1 MALQKNIT
9 LKNNFNEESVIKNA
23 YIQIYEVSGGK
34 LNLNVKYFIKQ
45 ENKVNVVEKRSFDFL
60 PSVENNSAN
69 FIAQAYNYLKTLP
82 EFAGAVDC

>member
-1 MALQKNIT
+1 MALQKNMT

-23 YIQIYEVSGGK
+23 YIQIYEISGGK

-45 ENKVNVVEKRSFDFL
+45 ENKVNVVDKRSFDFL

-69 FIAQAYNYLKTLP
+69 FIAQAYNHLKTLP
-82 EFAGAVDC
+82 EFDGAFNC

>member
-1 MALQKNIT
+1 MALQKNMT

-45 ENKVNVVEKRSFDFL
+45 ENKVNVVDRRSFNFS

-69 FIAQAYNYLKTLP
+69 FIAQAYNHLKTLP

>member
-1 MALQKNIT
+1 MALQKNMT

-23 YIQIYEVSGGK
+23 YIQIYEMSGGK
-34 LNLNVKYFIKQ
+34 LNLNIKYFIKQ
-45 ENKVNVVEKRSFDFL
+45 ENKVNVVDKRSFDFL

-69 FIAQAYNYLKTLP
+69 FFAQAYDHLKTLP